1 MRAYSSSDKI
11 DQYIDLLQLAKLEE
25 PLVRS
30 IWKKI
35 LQDQLVDFEKL
46 YASLENP
53 SMDFDDDGRE
63 FTAGY
68 VIVKKDHITSK
79 KRFTTESE

>member
-1 MRAYSSSDKI
+1 MLQTLFSGNVLGAVDPHIQETTRIMRTYSSSDKI

-30 IWKKI
+30 TWKKI
-35 LQDQLVDFEKL
+35 LQDQYVDFEKL

-53 SMDFDDDGRE
+53 SMDFDDDG
-63 FTAGY
+63 
-68 VIVKKDHITSK
+68 
-79 KRFTTESE
+79 